1 MNIYIERKEG
11 RRGERKKGMEGE
23 RKGGKENMRMEKD
36 SMKMAGSQEKEF

>member
-1 MNIYIERKEG
+1 MNIYVERKEG

-23 RKGGKENMRMEKD
+23 RKGGKENMRMED